1 MIESVPAKQPDPN
14 KRTTKMATSPEKT
27 EPIDDDL
34 LPEYHFR
41 SIRGVIRGKY
51 AARYRERLRVV
62 RLADDVAAAFADE
75 AAVNEA
81 LREYLRGRQPQLTS
95 A

>member
-1 MIESVPAKQPDPN
+1 
-14 KRTTKMATSPEKT
+14 MATSPDGVK
-27 EPIDDDL
+27 P
-34 LPEYHFR
+34 PEDEMRSEYDFR
-41 SIRGVIRGKY
+41 ALRGVVRGKY

-62 RLADDVAAAFADE
+62 RLADDVGGAFKDE

-81 LREYLRGRQPQLTS
+81 LREYLRNQPPTEVS